1 MSRVWHTYAW
11 VSLWMHQFTN
21 TYCLLAAGFLRIVD
35 GQKLEQ
41 AIDERSQEGD
51 CDCNVCV
58 CVCWHGQVYGSIW
71 CLLTRIVIVSFVLS
85 VTGSCKHSCLWS
97 SLCFIWGWAK
107 YPRQQHWSSS
117 SDPLLP
123 KENLHRNWT
132 ISERGVNIESLF
144 YISEPNRFRRCSVN
158 L

>member
-1 MSRVWHTYAW
+1 MNVTSMAYLCLGLFVNASIYQYLLPPGCWIPTNSWRTEAW
-11 VSLWMHQFTN
+11 TGNWWKVTGGWLW
-21 TYCLLAAGFLRIVD
+21 L
-35 GQKLEQ
+35 
-41 AIDERSQEGD
+41 
-51 CDCNVCV
+51 CV

-123 KENLHRNWT
+123 KENRHRNWT
-132 ISERGVNIESLF
+132 ISERGVSIVSLF
-144 YISEPNRFRRCSVN
+144 RSCVN
-158 L
+158 FPWFYQKIHF